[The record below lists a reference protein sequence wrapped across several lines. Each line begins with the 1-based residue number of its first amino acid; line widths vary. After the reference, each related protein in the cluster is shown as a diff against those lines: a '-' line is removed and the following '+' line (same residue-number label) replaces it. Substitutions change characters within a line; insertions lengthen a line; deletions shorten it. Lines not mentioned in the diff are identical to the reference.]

1 MGIGF
6 AEGIITALICV
17 VDSFSELFIADL
29 LVCVALGI
37 DMVRSHNLSSFARF

>member
-6 AEGIITALICV
+6 AE
-17 VDSFSELFIADL
+17 DL

-37 DMVRSHNLSSFARF
+37 DMVQAKPKPKLTVNLHPG